1 MDGSD
6 SLREFFGA
14 IGEAFQAGRARLIDQ
29 TIEVHGPRA
38 RERVAALREKH
49 PEMSD
54 DGIADLLIRDAASRA
69 SSVGAAVALP
79 GVIPG
84 PGTVVSVALS
94 GPEGPW
100 LFREQVKLVLEI
112 AEVFG
117 FDPEDRAAR
126 TPEVEDL
133 FGRAVATVQIG
144 NTGTQFLITSLLR
157 LGWRRRATMLG
168 RLLANAGR
176 LGGAALRRS
185 ALIRRLPLFGIPIG
199 ALANAV
205 SMTAVGTEAR
215 NRYHPATNLPA
226 PVAQGG
232 GGEPPPSGE
241 SGPAV
246 EEEPDVTEGTSSAGE
261 EPTVTEETNPG
272 TEETGV

>member
-6 SLREFFGA
+6 GLREFFDA
-14 IGEAFQAGRARLIDQ
+14 AREAFQAGRGRLIDQ
-29 TIEVHGPRA
+29 TIEFHGPKA
-38 RERVAALREKH
+38 REKVAALRSSR
-49 PEMSD
+49 PEISD
-54 DGIADLLIRDAASRA
+54 DGIAELLIRDATARA
-69 SSVGAAVALP
+69 STVGAMVALP
-79 GVIPG
+79 GVIAG
-84 PGTVVSVALS
+84 PGTVISVALS
-94 GPEGPW
+94 APEGPW

-133 FGRAVATVQIG
+133 FGRALATVQLG

-168 RLLANAGR
+168 RFLANAGR

-226 PVAQGG
+226 PVAQG
-232 GGEPPPSGE
+232 
-241 SGPAV
+241 
-246 EEEPDVTEGTSSAGE
+246 
-261 EPTVTEETNPG
+261 
-272 TEETGV
+272 